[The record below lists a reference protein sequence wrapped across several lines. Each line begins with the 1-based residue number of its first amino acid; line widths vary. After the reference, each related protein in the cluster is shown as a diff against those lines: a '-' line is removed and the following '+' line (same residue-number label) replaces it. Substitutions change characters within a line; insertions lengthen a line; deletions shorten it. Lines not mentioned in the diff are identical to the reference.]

1 MEKNSMKEVKTS
13 DVAKKMNMDESKIN
27 NYLNAY
33 KKTLSLEGDYE
44 MQNGSE
50 VKLID
55 IIEDEKTSVQA
66 KIEYEAMKK
75 DVVNLLNGLK
85 EREQK
90 VVILRFGLNETSK
103 KTLDEI
109 GKMFGITK
117 ECVRQ
122 TELRAIKKL
131 RHYCDNRDM
140 LAYCCQ

>member
-1 MEKNSMKEVKTS
+1 MEKTSKAEVKVEE
-13 DVAKKMNMDESKIN
+13 VAKKMNMDSEKIN

-85 EREQK
+85 E
-90 VVILRFGLNETSK
+90 SK
-103 KTLDEI
+103 PVLLK
-109 GKMFGITK
+109 G
-117 ECVRQ
+117 Q
-122 TELRAIKKL
+122 
-131 RHYCDNRDM
+131 
-140 LAYCCQ
+140 